1 MSYIREE
8 LVPGFFTSFWIR
20 RNAVDKKN
28 YKQLIE
34 TTVEIAG
41 RVGGAEIITKIVDEL
56 KDENEGYRRIVLET
70 IERIVS
76 LYGVDDVDGNLEQR
90 LLEGVLYAF
99 QEQTSDETDV
109 ILNAFGTIVN
119 SLGVRVK
126 SHIP

>member
-1 MSYIREE
+1 MKKIVLKVVKQCVSTEGVRVSYIREE

-99 QEQTSDETDV
+99 
-109 ILNAFGTIVN
+109 
-119 SLGVRVK
+119 
-126 SHIP
+126 